1 MFLLSHAPRVI
12 GEVNMSV
19 EIIAILGVGVAI
31 AGLILNGNRGLRGE
45 IAVESLVGTVSMQV
59 ALQ

>member
-1 MFLLSHAPRVI
+1 
-12 GEVNMSV
+12 MSV
-19 EIIAILGVGVAI
+19 EIMAILGVGVAI

-45 IAVESLVGTVSMQV
+45 IAVESLFGAASMKA